1 MTLLNEIAYRNKPL
15 TYFGLLNLIGLAVL
29 LMVSLFD
36 DRTLLGINI
45 WIKPIKFCISIA
57 IFSWTMAW
65 FLHYLPQR
73 KKVKI
78 ITYTIIMMLLL
89 EQILINSQ
97 AARGVTSHF
106 NITTV
111 YNAVVFQIMGIAIL
125 VNTIMVI
132 WAFFLIGKAHSL
144 PNGYLRGI
152 RLGMLIFIFA
162 SFEGY
167 LMAANMGHTVN
178 APDGQE
184 GYLFLNWAKEYWD
197 LRIFHFLGLHAL
209 QVIPLFAWY
218 FSRNKVKWVNAF
230 SLFYFIFSAGTLWNA
245 LMGRG
250 LFQFGAG

>member
-1 MTLLNEIAYRNKPL
+1 MIFISEIARRNRQL
-15 TYFGLLNLIGLAVL
+15 TYFALLNLICLAVL
-29 LMVSLFD
+29 MMVSLFD

-45 WIKPIKFCISIA
+45 WIKPMKFCISIA

-78 ITYTIIMMLLL
+78 VTSTIIMMLLL
-89 EQILINSQ
+89 EQILIISQ
-97 AARGVTSHF
+97 AARGEISHF
-106 NITTV
+106 NITSV
-111 YNAVVFQIMGIAIL
+111 YNAVVFQIMGTAIL

-132 WAFFLIGKAHSL
+132 WAFFLFGKAQPL
-144 PNGYLRGI
+144 PRGYHRGI

-162 SFEGY
+162 SLEGY

-184 GYLFLNWAKEYWD
+184 GYFFLNWAKEYGD

-209 QVIPLFAWY
+209 QVVPLFAWY
-218 FSRNKVKWVNAF
+218 FARHKVSWVNGF
-230 SLFYFIFSAGTLWNA
+230 SLFYFLFSAGTLWNA
-245 LMGRG
+245 LIGRG

>member
-1 MTLLNEIAYRNKPL
+1 MTFFSEIARRNKPL
-15 TYFGLLNLIGLAVL
+15 TYFGLLNLIGLAVIL
-29 LMVSLFD
+29 IVSFFD

-45 WIKPIKFCISIA
+45 WIKPMKFCISIA

-73 KKVKI
+73 KKVKTI
-78 ITYTIIMMLLL
+78 SYTIIIMLLL
-89 EQILINSQ
+89 EQFLIISQ
-97 AARGVTSHF
+97 AARGETSHF

-132 WAFFLIGKAHSL
+132 WAFFLIGKSHGL
-144 PNGYLRGI
+144 PKGYLRGI

-167 LMAANMGHTVN
+167 LMAANMGHTIN
-178 APDGQE
+178 ASDGQE
-184 GYLFLNWAKEYWD
+184 GYFFLNWAKDYGD

-218 FSRNKVKWVNAF
+218 FAQQKISWVNGF

-250 LFQFGAG
+250 LF

>member
-1 MTLLNEIAYRNKPL
+1 MTLLSKIAQRNKPL
-15 TYFGLLNLIGLAVL
+15 TYFGLLNIIGLGVL

-36 DRTLLGINI
+36 NRTLLGINI

-73 KKVKI
+73 KKVII
-78 ITYTIIMMLLL
+78 ITSTIIMVLLL
-89 EQILINSQ
+89 EQILIISQ
-97 AARGVTSHF
+97 AARGENSHF
-106 NITTV
+106 NTSSV

-132 WAFFLIGKAHSL
+132 WAFFLIGKAHGL
-144 PNGYLRGI
+144 PKGYLRGI

-184 GYLFLNWAKEYWD
+184 GYFFLNWAKEYGD

-209 QVIPLFAWY
+209 QVVPVFAWY
-218 FSRNKVKWVNAF
+218 FAKEKTGLVNGFAI
-230 SLFYFIFSAGTLWNA
+230 LYFLLSAGTLWNA

-250 LFQFGAG
+250 LFHFGI